1 MRVNINHHK
10 GNVLDFKSYRI
21 KKKKKKKIVF
31 VFMSL
36 LVLNSKEKN
45 EKHND
50 NI

>member
-21 KKKKKKKIVF
+21 KKKKKIVF

-36 LVLNSKEKN
+36 LVLSSKDKN
-45 EKHND
+45 ERHND